1 MPAVNYKILGQAA
14 PAGTTWVDLYVV
26 PAPKEAIVS
35 SMTVSNTGLSLAFFR
50 IAVCPAAI
58 ATPSP
63 QHYVY
68 YDVALAAQ
76 DTFIAT
82 VGITLAA
89 ANRIKVYASTASITF
104 QVFGSELTP

>member
-26 PAPKEAIVS
+26 PATKEAIVS
-35 SMTVSNTGLSLAFFR
+35 SIIVANRGTLVASFR
-50 IAVCPAAI
+50 VAVCPAAT
-58 ATPSP
+58 ATPAI
-63 QHYVY
+63 QDYIY
-68 YDVALAAQ
+68 YDVTLANN

-89 ANRIKVYASTASITF
+89 ANRIKVYANTADITF